1 MLALDAVGA
10 VHGAPRVL
18 DVAAWFAA
26 LTGQFDELNLE
37 GAWVSNQQLYLL
49 QRGNKHH
56 SVNAVVRYQLQDLL
70 TAIAQGDVV
79 SALTPEA
86 IHTMQ
91 LGDINGVPLC
101 FSDACAVSDDRWL
114 FTAVAED
121 SDNTVADGEFLGAA
135 IGMADASNKV
145 LWISRVEP
153 KYKIEGI
160 EVRPQ
165 AHDLEVLLV
174 TDADDVA
181 VPASLLSVR
190 I

>member
-1 MLALDAVGA
+1 M
-10 VHGAPRVL
+10 
-18 DVAAWFAA
+18 
-26 LTGQFDELNLE
+26 
-37 GAWVSNQQLYLL
+37 SNRQLYLL

-56 SVNAVVRYQLQDLL
+56 SANAVVRYQLQDLL

-121 SDNTVADGEFLGAA
+121 SDNAVADGEFLGAA